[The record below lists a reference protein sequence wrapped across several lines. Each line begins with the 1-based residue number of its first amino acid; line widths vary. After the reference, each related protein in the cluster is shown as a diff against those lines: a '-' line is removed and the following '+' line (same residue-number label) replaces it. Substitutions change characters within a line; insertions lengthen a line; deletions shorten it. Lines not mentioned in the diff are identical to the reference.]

1 MEHAAEVQKYE
12 GGKNLGND
20 ASGEDNRTKA
30 PKILHKSSKELYRA
44 VAKQWGITC
53 KMSDHCRCLDCQV
66 TCPCTARISNN
77 PHFQIF
83 YEYFV
88 TSSRQ
93 YVRSKIESTCTVELL
108 KYFHL
113 PSKTFFQIKFISS
126 CSYELNEFFIY
137 LWAAIYIYISVTYN
151 WTWKLIN
158 CLRRAVISTAST
170 TRMRTRRLTVD

>member
-88 TSSRQ
+88 TFSRQ

-113 PSKTFFQIKFISS
+113 LSKTFFQIKFISS
-126 CSYELNEFFIY
+126 CSYELNEVFIY
-137 LWAAIYIYISVTYN
+137 LWAAIYIFQ
-151 WTWKLIN
+151 
-158 CLRRAVISTAST
+158 
-170 TRMRTRRLTVD
+170 